1 MHILFAGR
9 AKAKGEHMKA
19 AVLCEQPGDLVI
31 EDLAIDK
38 PGPQEVLIQTV
49 GAGLCHSDLHFMEGL
64 FRTRVPSVMGHESA
78 GIVQA
83 VGADVT
89 YVKPGDP
96 VVACLSIF
104 CGQCKQCLSGNPHRC
119 TNARATSRD
128 KDAPSRLQRA
138 DGTPVDQMA
147 RLGGFAEE
155 MLIHQNG
162 LVKVTP
168 EVPLEKA
175 CLIGCGV
182 TTGFG
187 AAVRTAKVPVGAT
200 VCVIGCGGIGLS
212 AVQGARVAGAG
223 RIIAVDMS
231 AEKLDTARLM
241 GATDTVN
248 ASEVDDVVT
257 AVRDMTSGGVEYS
270 FEAIGLKQTAEQ
282 AFEMLEMGGTAT
294 VIGMVPSNTK
304 LEIRG
309 IDLLSEKKLQG
320 SMMGSNQ
327 FRTDIPQMIDLY
339 LTGRLLLDEMVSA
352 TIDLEQVNEGYEWMK
367 AGTIARTVI
376 TFD

>member
-1 MHILFAGR
+1 
-9 AKAKGEHMKA
+9 MKA

-31 EDLAIDK
+31 EELAIDK

-128 KDAPSRLQRA
+128 KDAPSRLQRG